1 MSSQRMGEPSLMSP
15 PFLHELKNYC
25 VQGDRQPRMAGGVR
39 QVQRNL
45 SSGGESPP
53 PSAPPL
59 YAEIYKVTSNAKYI
73 SKHLQKKKGRGEKN
87 RSTKLLFENTSS
99 I

>member
-1 MSSQRMGEPSLMSP
+1 MGEPSLMSP
-15 PFLHELKNYC
+15 PFL
-25 VQGDRQPRMAGGVR
+25 QGDRQPRMAGGAR

-53 PSAPPL
+53 PSAPPP
-59 YAEIYKVTSNAKYI
+59 YAEIYKVTQNAKYI
-73 SKHLQKKKGRGEKN
+73 CKHLQKSER
-87 RSTKLLFENTSS
+87 RENQKHETF

>member
-1 MSSQRMGEPSLMSP
+1 M
-15 PFLHELKNYC
+15 
-25 VQGDRQPRMAGGVR
+25 QGDRQPRMAGGAR

-53 PSAPPL
+53 PSAPPP
-59 YAEIYKVTSNAKYI
+59 YAEIYKVTPNAKYI
-73 SKHLQKKKGRGEKN
+73 CKHLQKRERREKQK
-87 RSTKLLFENTSS
+87 RELLFENTSF